1 MSKWTKEEI
10 MAYVDGQLSETE
22 MPRIEKIINEDEKA
36 NAYYETLI
44 ESNELISIAYQQIE
58 NSYKPR
64 SSQSQTSRE
73 EGNQN
78 KKPLQ
83 SKLSSVLSIPL
94 TTGLGAAILGIV
106 VIAFV
111 YLSGNN
117 TRNLIEKN
125 QTMEAY
131 ALKNVIENQS
141 LIERHIES
149 NNLNN
154 LQIEFDDQSPAL
166 IKFRERSIE
175 NDKFCQEIIVTHENI
190 DYVINSCNDI
200 KDSLNNTKKVWK
212 YSLKQ
217 NLK

>member
-1 MSKWTKEEI
+1 MTKWKKEEI
-10 MAYVDGQLSETE
+10 MSYVDGQLSDTE
-22 MPRIEKIINEDEKA
+22 MPRIEKIINEDENA

-44 ESNELISIAYQQIE
+44 ESNELISLAYQQIE

-73 EGNQN
+73 ETNQN
-78 KKPLQ
+78 EKTLQ

-94 TTGLGAAILGIV
+94 TTGLSAAILGIA

-111 YLSGNN
+111 YFSGNN

-141 LIERHIES
+141 RIEQHIES

-154 LQIEFDDQSPAL
+154 LQIEFDDQNSAL
-166 IKFRERSIE
+166 IKFRERTIE
-175 NDKFCQEIIVTHENI
+175 NDKFCQEIIVTHQNI
-190 DYVINSCNDI
+190 DYLIKSCNDMNSNS
-200 KDSLNNTKKVWK
+200 DNTKKAWK

-217 NLK
+217 NSD

>member
-10 MAYVDGQLSETE
+10 MAYVDGQLSEAE
-22 MPRIEKIINEDEKA
+22 MPRIEKIIDEDEKA
-36 NAYYETLI
+36 NAFYETLI

-64 SSQSQTSRE
+64 SSQSETSKE
-73 EGNQN
+73 EANQN
-78 KKPLQ
+78 KKSLQ

-175 NDKFCQEIIVTHENI
+175 NDEFCQEIIVTHENI

-200 KDSLNNTKKVWK
+200 NSNLDNAKKVWK

-217 NLK
+217 KSK

>member
-10 MAYVDGQLSETE
+10 MAYVDGQLSEAE

-36 NAYYETLI
+36 NAYYENLI

-58 NSYKPR
+58 NSYKSR
-64 SSQSQTSRE
+64 SYQSQTSRE
-73 EGNQN
+73 EANQN
-78 KKPLQ
+78 KKSLQ

-94 TTGLGAAILGIV
+94 TTGLGVAILGIV

-131 ALKNVIENQS
+131 ALK
-141 LIERHIES
+141 
-149 NNLNN
+149 
-154 LQIEFDDQSPAL
+154 
-166 IKFRERSIE
+166 K
-175 NDKFCQEIIVTHENI
+175 
-190 DYVINSCNDI
+190 
-200 KDSLNNTKKVWK
+200 
-212 YSLKQ
+212 
-217 NLK
+217 